1 MENSHFSAQ
10 RSHKIPKQVI
20 IYIYIFFLP
29 AWLPCP
35 YLDLGSLEQVRDLP
49 APTREGYEGLF
60 PHCLSSAPYH
70 LRSCDSQFLASR
82 PVSFLKKK
90 LYPLGFSKKSKP
102 FINVVM
108 ERKNIPLGSEMN
120 LQSYYFAAM
129 TLANPFFTLSP
140 THPFSECTDRI
151 SLNFEFF

>member
-1 MENSHFSAQ
+1 MENPHFSAQ
-10 RSHKIPKQVI
+10 RSHKIPKQVS
-20 IYIYIFFLP
+20 IYFFFTSMAPMSIFGFGVLRTSEGP
-29 AWLPCP
+29 ASSHTGRIRRTSPSLSLFCP
-35 YLDLGSLEQVRDLP
+35 
-49 APTREGYEGLF
+49 
-60 PHCLSSAPYH
+60 HH
-70 LRSCDSQFLASR
+70 LRSCNSQFLASR

-120 LQSYYFAAM
+120 LQSYYFSAT